1 MVVVDE
7 RGGIW
12 QNLTGFLL
20 YYVADIYLVERVP
33 QVPGSPHATAA
44 IDIF

>member
-20 YYVADIYLVERVP
+20 YYVADDLVERVP

-44 IDIF
+44 IDIL